1 LCLSI
6 VIDFLWRKEMR
17 LFNVGVLRALQFG
30 SIVIAASALVACGGS
45 DDSGSSP
52 GATVKGTT
60 AVGAALANASVSLTC
75 KNGSGS
81 ATSSANGAYSATFKF
96 DPPCAITASSGAVTI
111 HSFAASS
118 GTFNVTPLTELLLSY
133 LAGQLGT
140 TESALLAG
148 ISTNASFQSA
158 LTNSTVI
165 ANAVAGV
172 TTLLKNTYGITLSS
186 GSFLTL
192 AFTPGTNGPDSDL
205 DALLAAGAITSN
217 GQPAASLVTA
227 AVAAG
232 AAAPISGG
240 SAGGGGATGGTGA
253 STTQ

>member
-1 LCLSI
+1 MT
-6 VIDFLWRKEMR
+6 FLNAGR
-17 LFNVGVLRALQFG
+17 LRALQFG
-30 SIVIAASALVACGGS
+30 SIVIAASVLVACGGS
-45 DDSGSSP
+45 NDGSSP
-52 GATVKGTT
+52 GATVKGTA

-81 ATSSANGAYSATFKF
+81 ATSDSNGAYTATFKF
-96 DPPCAITASSGAVTI
+96 DPPCAITASAGAVTI
-111 HSFAASS
+111 HSFAASA

-140 TESALLAG
+140 TENALLAG
-148 ISTNASFQSA
+148 IASNSSFQSA

-172 TTLLKNTYGITLSS
+172 TTLLKNIYGISLSS

-217 GQPAASLVTA
+217 GQPSASLVAA

-232 AAAPISGG
+232 AASPISSGNAGG
-240 SAGGGGATGGTGA
+240 SATGGTGA

>member
-1 LCLSI
+1 
-6 VIDFLWRKEMR
+6 MG
-17 LFNVGVLRALQFG
+17 LFNAGTLRTLQYG
-30 SIVIAASALVACGGS
+30 SIVIAASVLVACGGS
-45 DDSGSSP
+45 TNGSSP
-52 GATVKGTT
+52 GATVSGTA
-60 AVGAALANASVSLTC
+60 AVGAALANATVSLTC

-81 ATSSANGAYSATFKF
+81 ATSSANGAYSATFNF
-96 DPPCAITASSGAVTI
+96 DPPCAITASSGNVTI
-111 HSFAASS
+111 HSFAAAP

-148 ISTNASFQSA
+148 ISTNATFQNA

-165 ANAVAGV
+165 NNAVAGV
-172 TTLLKNTYGITLSS
+172 AALIKKLYGITLSP
-186 GSFLTL
+186 GSFLTT

-217 GQPAASLVTA
+217 GLPVASLISA

-232 AAAPISGG
+232 AASPISSG
-240 SAGGGGATGGTGA
+240 SAGSGPTGGVGS